1 MTLETF
7 VVLAVV
13 AAAGFFGGAA
23 HALLTMWGYGAKKGK
38 AAAALTS
45 GAVGLVCAVSFFA
58 LLQIVGGEAWAIFGV
73 AALAGYVGADIID
86 SLYVLRLQRSKFLR

>member
-1 MTLETF
+1 MS
-7 VVLAVV
+7 AV
-13 AAAGFFGGAA
+13 A
-23 HALLTMWGYGAKKGK
+23 
-38 AAAALTS
+38 S
-45 GAVGLVCAVSFFA
+45 GAVGMLCAAAFFA